1 MRIFISYSSRF
12 RDLCERLRLAL
23 EGEGHDVFVDRV
35 ELEAGQ
41 PFDAKLRNAIERCD
55 LFIFLI
61 SPETV
66 APASYALAELSIA
79 EQRWRHPAGRVLPVM
94 VAPTPKEAIP
104 PYLRAVTILETKGD
118 AVAETAATVRRFSR
132 WPVRRVAILGAFFV
146 VVAALAMAGYWQWR
160 QREEDNR
167 HATTALAAAE
177 QLCASGDHALAWQRF
192 EDAVKQYSD
201 RRDLRTAR
209 EDCAMRWLREI
220 RVREGQET
228 FTQVVERI
236 LPTLTEARTSA
247 TGQRA
252 ADIRAHLGWA
262 DFLRMRE
269 GASGPDPAAHYRRA
283 LADDPANVYAHAMW
297 GHYLMVQ
304 RRPIAEARQHFE
316 AALAGGR
323 ERAYVRGLQLAAML
337 YFHEAEAEREALR
350 VVSDMR
356 TAGESVDAGVRDSL
370 WSYFYFNL
378 LRKAPRAELLAGLPA
393 KDLLETFL
401 WLYPENEVRPDRQ
414 TLWRFYAGVLAEA
427 AGDKA
432 AARSRFE
439 RLQADLDREGAS
451 GPLRDEVVEAM
462 QRLGGR

>member
-12 RDLCERLRLAL
+12 RELCERLRLAL
-23 EGEGHDVFVDRV
+23 EGEGHNVFVDRV

-55 LFIFLI
+55 LFIFLV

-66 APASYALAELSIA
+66 ATGSYALAELSIA

-94 VAPTPKEAIP
+94 VASTPKDAIP
-104 PYLRAVTILETKGD
+104 PYLRAVTILEPKGD
-118 AVAETAATVRRFSR
+118 AVAETAAAVRRFSR
-132 WPVRRVAILGAFFV
+132 WPVHRVAILGAIFV
-146 VVAALAMAGYWQWR
+146 VVAVLAMAGYWQWR
-160 QREEDNR
+160 QRAEENR
-167 HATTALAAAE
+167 QAITALAAAE
-177 QLCASGDHALAWQRF
+177 QLCASGNHALAWQRF
-192 EDAVKQYSD
+192 EDAVKQYSE

-236 LPTLTEARTSA
+236 LPTLTEALISA

-252 ADIRAHLGWA
+252 ADLRAHLGWA
-262 DFLRMRE
+262 DFLRTRE
-269 GASGPDPAAHYRRA
+269 GASGLDPAAHYRRA
-283 LADDPANVYAHAMW
+283 LADEPANVYAHAMW
-297 GHYLMVQ
+297 GHYLMAQ
-304 RRPIAEARQHFE
+304 RGPIAETRQHFD
-316 AALAGGR
+316 AALASGR
-323 ERAYVRGLQLAAML
+323 ERAYVRGLQLAALL
-337 YFHEAEAEREALR
+337 YSHETEAVHEALR
-350 VVSDMR
+350 VASDMR
-356 TAGESVDAGVRDSL
+356 TRGESVEAGVRDRL
-370 WSYFYFNL
+370 WSYAYARL
-378 LRKAPRAELLAGLPA
+378 LRKTSRAELLAALPG

-401 WLYPENEVRPDRQ
+401 WLYPENDMRPDRR
-414 TLWRFYAGVLAEA
+414 TMWRFYAGVLEEA
-427 AGDKA
+427 AGEKT

-439 RLQADLDREGAS
+439 RLQVDLEREGVS